1 MDEAVERSFILKAL
15 EPSRAVLG
23 EGMSVSNKF
32 VHLHAGCAF
41 LESQNAILVYCTR
54 CPGEPT

>member
-23 EGMSVSNKF
+23 EGMLLSNKF
-32 VHLHAGCAF
+32 VHLHAGCA
-41 LESQNAILVYCTR
+41 S
-54 CPGEPT
+54 